1 MTAAFADVAL
11 KTIIAGREDL
21 APHHHVPRHRHLQP
35 YAIVLIEG
43 QFDQVSYAGRVRVHA
58 GELLVQPT
66 LDAHA
71 NRMPGGRGARILRL
85 PWPDVD
91 DLGGVYA
98 LADLDAI
105 VRAAERDVREAGA
118 RARAQ
123 CLPARRRAAAA
134 DLPDLLAAELVA
146 GGVASLAGW
155 SAQLGVAR

>member
-1 MTAAFADVAL
+1 ML
-11 KTIIAGREDL
+11 KTITAGREDL
-21 APHHHVPRHRHLQP
+21 APHHDVPRHRHLHP

-43 QFDQVSYAGRVRVHA
+43 QFDQVSYAGRVRVRT

-66 LDAHA
+66 LDTHA

-85 PWPDVD
+85 PWHDVD
-91 DLGGVYA
+91 GLGGVYA

-123 CLPARRRAAAA
+123 CVPSRRRAAAA
-134 DLPDLLAAELVA
+134 DLPDQLAAELVA
-146 GGVASLAGW
+146 GGVTSLA
-155 SAQLGVAR
+155 